1 MTPRFAPRRSSAP
14 TPQRRRLSMRWVI
27 AFALCGCLLLIGTAF
42 ITSTTGEQVLST
54 LRFAFGWYDI
64 PEKQQQLKQMLADVL
79 RETGLEETAY
89 RHDRLQPQRRG
100 REVWQ
105 IQRHRIAVPGAVP
118 LTSFEKRFQERMRDV
133 PHDIMAR
140 RSRQRDSQTSIALT
154 LGVADAPTDILI
166 FTQTHPVPPSVAIA
180 STPPVAATPPAVNA
194 APPPAAPSPAPK
206 LTPTAQTKPRIA
218 IVIDDM
224 GWELPIARELLAL
237 DHPLSFAVLPQAP
250 YQLQIAE
257 AALQHRRDL
266 LLHLPMEPH
275 GYPQVNPGP
284 NALLSHMNSAE
295 MAKLVRTALQA
306 LPQVVGVNNHMG
318 SRLTENAKAM
328 RVVMR
333 ELKRYDLFFLD
344 SRTSSGSQAHQ
355 IAREMG
361 IPTARRHIFL
371 DNNVQQTHISKQL
384 HRLADMAS
392 QQGEAIGIG
401 HPYPETLR
409 ALKRTLP
416 VIRQAGV
423 RIVPISRLV
432 N

>member
-1 MTPRFAPRRSSAP
+1 MTPRFVPRRSSAP
-14 TPQRRRLSMRWVI
+14 TPQRRGLSMRWVI
-27 AFALCGCLLLIGTAF
+27 AFALFGCLLLIGAAF
-42 ITSTTGEQVLST
+42 ITSTTGEQILST
-54 LRFAFGWYDI
+54 LRFAFGWYQI
-64 PEKQQQLKQMLADVL
+64 PQKQQQLKKMLAEVL
-79 RETGLEETAY
+79 RETGLDETAY
-89 RHDRLQPQRRG
+89 QHDRLQPQQRG

-105 IQRHRIAVPGAVP
+105 LWRHRVAVPTSFP
-118 LTSFEKRFQERMRDV
+118 LASFEKRFQERMRDV

-140 RSRQRDSQTSIALT
+140 RSRQHDNQTSVALT
-154 LGVADAPTDILI
+154 LGVANVPTDICI
-166 FTQTHPVPPSVAIA
+166 FTQAHPAPPLTPATVAVTPPPVNVTPPPVTPPPVPKRI
-180 STPPVAATPPAVNA
+180 PPT
-194 APPPAAPSPAPK
+194 
-206 LTPTAQTKPRIA
+206 QTEPRIA

-224 GWELPIARELLAL
+224 GWELPIAQDLLAL

-257 AALQHRRDL
+257 AALQHKRDL

-275 GYPQVNPGP
+275 GYPRVNPGP
-284 NALLSHMNSAE
+284 NALLSHMNSHQMVE
-295 MAKLVRTALQA
+295 LVRTALQA

-318 SRLTENAKAM
+318 SSLTENSKAM

-344 SRTSSGSQAHQ
+344 SRTSANSQAHQ

-361 IPTARRHIFL
+361 IPTAKRHVFL
-371 DNNVQQTHISKQL
+371 DNSVQQAHISEQL
-384 HRLADMAS
+384 HRLAKMAS
-392 QQGEAIGIG
+392 QQGYAIGIG

-409 ALKRTLP
+409 AMERTLP